1 MATLEQTGEWGRTA
15 GSKLGWLIAGRLVTA
30 LLLSVIGTLWTTT
43 AQSINKSLGLLT
55 IVACLTILYALIF
68 RLSKNILYQAR
79 FQLAVDVL
87 LVTWLVW
94 NSNVIQSPYVALYI
108 VIIAVSSLFLGPRE
122 AIVTSV
128 GCAVAFTACA
138 LQITG
143 LAGEKDPSRLVGGS
157 VSQTIQWVGLFDV
170 SFLVVGLLSARL
182 AERTSR
188 SDVRLAAATQS
199 LAHLRA
205 LHERI
210 VESIRSGVV
219 TTDLDGRVFTF
230 NAAAQEITHYSDEAI
245 RGQDAS
251 ILFSNLKEH
260 VAQTLTALQKGD
272 NSPRFETS
280 CLTAEGMR
288 LRLGYSISPLSTE
301 AGETTGMVIT
311 FQDLTQVRSL
321 EETSRRQDRLAAI
334 GRMAASIAH
343 EIRNPLAAM
352 RGSIQMLRSEMNS
365 DPAQIELM
373 EIILRESDRLNR
385 IITDFLSYARPRSL
399 IQARVDV
406 GDLLHQ
412 TFALMRHSPEIG
424 ANQSIVEELP
434 DDALYAEADE
444 GQLKQVFWNLARNA
458 LQAMPQGGTLRATL
472 EENAH
477 QRLRITF
484 IDTGRGMTPDQ
495 VEHLFEP
502 FSSTTGG
509 TGLGLSI
516 VYQIIRDHGGTI
528 NVRSLVGQ
536 GTTITVELPVVANT
550 DNGAP
555 EQSS

>member
-1 MATLEQTGEWGRTA
+1 MAALEHTGEWGRSA
-15 GSKLGWLIAGRLVTA
+15 GSKLGWLIAGRLAAA
-30 LLLSVIGTLWTTT
+30 LLLSVFGTFWTRTGE
-43 AQSINKSLGLLT
+43 ASQSINKSLGLLT

-68 RLSKNILYQAR
+68 RLSKNILRQAR
-79 FQLAVDVL
+79 FQLAVDIL

-94 NSNVIQSPYVALYI
+94 NSNVIQSPYLALYI
-108 VIIAVSSLFLGPRE
+108 VVIAISSLFLGPRE
-122 AIVTSV
+122 AVVTSV
-128 GCAVAFTACA
+128 ACTVAFTACS
-138 LQITG
+138 LEITG
-143 LAGEKDPSRLVGGS
+143 LAGQIDETLLVGGS
-157 VSQTIQWVGLFDV
+157 ISQTVQWVGLFDV
-170 SFLVVGLLSARL
+170 AFLVVGLLSARL
-182 AERTSR
+182 AERQSR
-188 SDVRLAAATQS
+188 SDVRLLAATQS
-199 LAHLRA
+199 LANLRA

-210 VESIRSGVV
+210 VASIRSGVV
-219 TTDLDGRVFTF
+219 TTDLDGRIFTF
-230 NAAAQEITHYSDEAI
+230 NVAAQEITRYQEETI
-245 RGQDAS
+245 RGRDAS
-251 ILFSNLKEH
+251 ILFGELKDQITE
-260 VAQTLTALQKGD
+260 TLQALEKGK
-272 NSPRFETS
+272 NSPRFETN

-288 LRLGYSISPLSTE
+288 LRLGYSISPLSSE

-352 RGSIQMLRSEMNS
+352 RGSIQMLRSEMDS
-365 DPAQIELM
+365 DSSQAELM

-399 IQARVDV
+399 TQARVDL

-412 TFALMRHSPEIG
+412 TFALMRHSPEIST
-424 ANQSIVEELP
+424 NQSIVEELP
-434 DDALYAEADE
+434 AEPIFAEADE

-458 LQAMPQGGTLRATL
+458 LQAMPQGGTLRTTL
-472 EENAH
+472 ETNSNN
-477 QRLRITF
+477 RLRISFT
-484 IDTGRGMTPDQ
+484 DTGRGMSPDQ

-528 NVRSLVGQ
+528 NVRSRVGQ
-536 GTTITVELPVVANT
+536 GTTITVELPVVAN
-550 DNGAP
+550 NG
-555 EQSS
+555 E

>member
-1 MATLEQTGEWGRTA
+1 MATLERSA

-30 LLLSVIGTLWTTT
+30 LSLSVVGTIWTGQ
-43 AQSINKSLGLLT
+43 ASQSINKNLGLLT
-55 IVACLTILYALIF
+55 VVACLTILYALIF
-68 RLSKNILYQAR
+68 RLSKNILLQAR
-79 FQLAVDVL
+79 FQLVVDVL

-94 NSNVIQSPYVALYI
+94 NSNVIQSPYIAIYI

-122 AIVTSV
+122 AVVTSV
-128 GCAVAFTACA
+128 GCAAAFTACA

-143 LAGEKDPSRLVGGS
+143 LAGENDPSRLVGGS

-182 AERTSR
+182 AERQSR

-199 LAHLRA
+199 LANLRA

-210 VESIRSGVV
+210 VASIRSGVV
-219 TTDLDGRVFTF
+219 TTDLEGRIFTF
-230 NAAAQEITHYSDEAI
+230 NVAAEEITRYPEETI

-251 ILFSNLKEH
+251 ILFSDLKEH
-260 VAQTLTALQKGD
+260 IAHTLSVLEKGET
-272 NSPRFETS
+272 SPRFETS
-280 CLTAEGMR
+280 CLTSEGMR
-288 LRLGYSISPLSTE
+288 LRLGYSISPLSSE

-365 DPAQIELM
+365 DPAQTELM

-406 GDLLHQ
+406 GDLLYQ

-424 ANQSIVEELP
+424 PNQNIVEELP
-434 DDALYAEADE
+434 DDPLYAEADE

-472 EENAH
+472 EKNSNE
-477 QRLRITF
+477 RLRITF
-484 IDTGRGMTPDQ
+484 TDTGRGMSPEQ

-536 GTTITVELPVVANT
+536 GTTITVELPVAASNG
-550 DNGAP
+550 NGAP
-555 EQSS
+555 DQ